1 MGKTWIALFS
11 QTGSEIANISN
22 ELGRRP
28 DLVITN
34 SRPEHLRKI
43 DERITSQDYIL
54 HETKNKPEEVNLDR
68 IFEQYSRDTEL
79 IITLHGWL

>member
-34 SRPEHLRKI
+34 SRPEHLRVI

-68 IFEQYSRDTEL
+68 IFNNTPKTQNLLLLYMA
-79 IITLHGWL
+79 G